1 MTIDYHTYVNHL
13 TATPLGLLPE
23 RWKVEHR
30 CSRCHQQVEPEQLIE
45 HARQHEKEGAAD
57 N

>member
-23 RWKVEHR
+23 RWKLEHR
-30 CSRCHQQVEPEQLIE
+30 CSRCHQRVEPEHLIA
-45 HARQHEKEGAAD
+45 HTRQHGEEVVPD